1 MVAPSSASRPREALE
16 LRAFSYT
23 WPGAIAP
30 GLAGIDLCV
39 RPGECVWLGGPSGSG
54 KTTLLRAIAGV
65 LPEAGRRGGKIRVEG
80 ERPALLFQNVETQ
93 LLCTTVADEVAF
105 GLELRDIPAP
115 DRDQRVSSALDA
127 FGLAAF
133 LRRPVGDLSAGEKQ
147 RVVLAALLALKPAL
161 LLLDEPSSQLDAPG
175 RKHLVGCLR
184 ALKSRG
190 HAVVLADHVFEPYA
204 ELADRCVGLKEGRLV
219 PTDGPS
225 ELPATTGEL
234 APPSEGEAALA
245 IENLCVRDAAG
256 RDLLRDVS
264 LDIAPGECVHVY
276 GANGSGKTTLLRAA
290 AGLLKPAQGSVRT
303 VGVRPSAAA
312 PLLGR
317 VGMLFQNPERNLFE
331 RSVQEE
337 VSFALRRMVWPRHR
351 IEARV
356 AEVLD
361 RCALSQLRERSPLR
375 LSFGE
380 QHRVALA
387 SVLAPAPAVLLLD
400 EPFAGLDLESR
411 HRLLEMLAREQRRQG
426 IAIVVAS
433 HDELPASGW
442 AHRRLEL
449 ADGALTDG

>member
-1 MVAPSSASRPREALE
+1 VVQSCASEPREAL
-16 LRAFSYT
+16 LLSGFGYT
-23 WPGAIAP
+23 WPGAGAP
-30 GLAGIDLCV
+30 GLRGVDLRV
-39 RPGECVWLGGPSGSG
+39 RRGECVWLGGASGAG

-65 LPEAGRRGGKIRVEG
+65 LPGAGHREGRIRVAG

-105 GLELRDIPAP
+105 GLELRGIPALE
-115 DRDQRVSSALDA
+115 RGGRVSSALA
-127 FGLAAF
+127 ALGLAAF
-133 LRRPVGDLSAGEKQ
+133 PRRSVGDLSAGEKQ
-147 RVVLAALLALKPAL
+147 RVILAALLALEPGI
-161 LLLDEPSSQLDAPG
+161 LLLDEPSSQLDVAG
-175 RKHLVGCLR
+175 RRGLVGHLR
-184 ALKSRG
+184 DLKDRG
-190 HAVVLADHVFEPYA
+190 HAVLLADHVFAPYA

-219 PTDGPS
+219 PMDGSS
-225 ELPATTGEL
+225 EPPASTGEL
-234 APPSEGEAALA
+234 PSPADGEVALA
-245 IENLCVRDAAG
+245 IDGLWVRDASG
-256 RDLLRDVS
+256 RELLRDVS
-264 LDIAPGECVHVY
+264 LDVAPGERVHVY

-290 AGLLKPAQGSVRT
+290 AGLLQPARGRVRT
-303 VGVRPSAAA
+303 AGLRPSAGAA
-312 PLLGR
+312 LLGR

-337 VSFALRRMVWPRHR
+337 VAFALRRMGWPRAR

-361 RCALSQLRERSPLR
+361 RCALSHLGERSPLR

-411 HRLLEMLAREQRRQG
+411 HRLLETLAREQHRRG

-433 HDELPASGW
+433 HDELPARDW
-442 AHRRLEL
+442 AHRRVVL
-449 ADGALTDG
+449 ADGALIHG

>member
-1 MVAPSSASRPREALE
+1 MAPSCDSEPQEALE
-16 LRAFSYT
+16 LRAFAYT

-30 GLAGIDLCV
+30 GLVGVDLRI
-39 RPGECVWLGGPSGSG
+39 RPGECVWLGGPSGAG

-65 LPEAGRRGGKIRVEG
+65 LPEAGCRGGQIRVEG

-105 GLELRDIPAP
+105 GLELRDIPGP
-115 DRDQRVSSALDA
+115 DRCQRVGAALEA
-127 FGLAAF
+127 LGLAAY
-133 LRRPVGDLSAGEKQ
+133 LHRPVGDLSAGEKQ
-147 RVVLAALLALKPAL
+147 RVVLAALLALEPGL
-161 LLLDEPSSQLDAPG
+161 LLLDEPASQLDAPG
-175 RKHLVGCLR
+175 RRRLVGCLHD
-184 ALKSRG
+184 LKDRG
-190 HAVVLADHVFEPYA
+190 HAVLLADHLFEPYA
-204 ELADRCVGLKEGRLV
+204 ELADRCVALKEGRLV
-219 PTDGPS
+219 STDGPL
-225 ELPATTGEL
+225 EPLPATGDL
-234 APPSEGEAALA
+234 PPPAEVEAALA
-245 IENLCVRDAAG
+245 IKRLWVRDAAG

-264 LDIAPGECVHVY
+264 LDVAPGERVHLY

-290 AGLLKPAQGSVRT
+290 AGLVQPAQGCVRT
-303 VGVRPSAAA
+303 AGLRPSAAA
-312 PLLGR
+312 PLVGR

-331 RSVQEE
+331 RTVQEE
-337 VSFALRRMVWPRHR
+337 VAFALRRMGWPRRR

-387 SVLAPAPAVLLLD
+387 SVLAPAPEVLLLD

-411 HRLLEMLAREQRRQG
+411 HRLLEMLAREQRRRG

>member
-1 MVAPSSASRPREALE
+1 MAQSCASEPRAALE
-16 LRAFSYT
+16 LRAFAYT
-23 WPGAIAP
+23 WPGAVAP
-30 GLAGIDLCV
+30 GLAGVDLRV
-39 RPGECVWLGGPSGSG
+39 RPGECVWLGGPSGAG

-65 LPEAGRRGGKIRVEG
+65 LPEAGRQDGQIRVEG
-80 ERPALLFQNVETQ
+80 ERPALLFQNIETQ

-105 GLELRDIPAP
+105 GLELRDIPRP
-115 DRDQRVSSALDA
+115 DRDRRVRAALEA
-127 FGLAAF
+127 LGLAAF
-133 LRRPVGDLSAGEKQ
+133 LQRPVGDLSAGEKQ
-147 RVVLAALLALKPAL
+147 RVVLAALLALEPSL

-175 RKHLVGCLR
+175 RRRLVDCLGD
-184 ALKSRG
+184 LKRRG
-190 HAVVLADHVFEPYA
+190 HAVLLADHVFEPYT
-204 ELADRCVGLKEGRLV
+204 ELADRCVGLKEGRLA
-219 PTDGPS
+219 PTDGSLEPLTATRGLA
-225 ELPATTGEL
+225 LPA
-234 APPSEGEAALA
+234 EGEAALA
-245 IENLCVRDAAG
+245 IEGVSVRDAAG
-256 RDLLRDVS
+256 RELLRDVS
-264 LDIAPGECVHVY
+264 LEIAPGERVHVY
-276 GANGSGKTTLLRAA
+276 GENGSGKTTLLRAA
-290 AGLLKPAQGSVRT
+290 AGLLQPARGSVCT
-303 VGVRPSAAA
+303 AGLRPGAGA
-312 PLLGR
+312 PLVGR

-337 VSFALRRMVWPRHR
+337 VAFALRRLGWRRHR

-411 HRLLEMLAREQRRQG
+411 HRLLEMLECEQRRRG
-426 IAIVVAS
+426 IAILVAS

-449 ADGALTDG
+449 VNGALRHG

>member
-1 MVAPSSASRPREALE
+1 MAPSCVSEPREALE
-16 LRAFSYT
+16 LRAFAYT
-23 WPGAIAP
+23 WPGALTPA
-30 GLAGIDLCV
+30 LAGVDLRVC
-39 RPGECVWLGGPSGSG
+39 PGECVWLGGPSGAG

-65 LPEAGRRGGKIRVEG
+65 LPDAGRRDGQIRVERG
-80 ERPALLFQNVETQ
+80 RPALLFQNVETQ
-93 LLCTTVADEVAF
+93 LLCTTVGDEVAF
-105 GLELRDIPAP
+105 GLELRDVPTH
-115 DRDQRVSSALDA
+115 DRDERVGTALDA
-127 FGLAAF
+127 LGLAAF
-133 LRRPVGDLSAGEKQ
+133 LHRPVGDLSAGEKQ
-147 RVVLAALLALKPAL
+147 RVVLAALLALEPGL

-175 RKHLVGCLR
+175 RRRLVRCLR
-184 ALKSRG
+184 DLKHRG
-190 HAVVLADHVFEPYA
+190 HAVLLADHVFGPYA

-219 PTDGPS
+219 PMDGPS
-225 ELPATTGEL
+225 EPPAATGDLPS
-234 APPSEGEAALA
+234 PPGGEAALA
-245 IENLCVRDAAG
+245 IQGLWVRDAAG
-256 RDLLRDVS
+256 RELLRDVS
-264 LDIAPGECVHVY
+264 LDIAPGERVHVY

-290 AGLLKPAQGSVRT
+290 AGLLQPAQGSVRT
-303 VGVRPSAAA
+303 AGLRPSAGA
-312 PLLGR
+312 PLVGR

-337 VSFALRRMVWPRHR
+337 VAFALRRMGWPRRR
-351 IEARV
+351 IDARV

-411 HRLLEMLAREQRRQG
+411 HRLLEMLAREQRCRG

-442 AHRRLEL
+442 AHRRVEL
-449 ADGALTDG
+449 ADGALTHG